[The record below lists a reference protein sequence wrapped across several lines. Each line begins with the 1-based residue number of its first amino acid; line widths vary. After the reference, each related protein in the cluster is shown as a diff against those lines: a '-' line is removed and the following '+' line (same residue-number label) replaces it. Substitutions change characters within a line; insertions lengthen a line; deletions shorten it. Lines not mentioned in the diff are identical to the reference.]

1 MKYNELGYSYSVPQ
15 RIIDYYFTLVITPM
29 TLLCGVFFPVDQLPS
44 MLQTV
49 SSILP
54 LTHAVNLARPL
65 LSGNV
70 PGSILADAAV
80 LAGYALTGYY
90 VSLVLFRKRLA
101 Q

>member
-1 MKYNELGYSYSVPQ
+1 
-15 RIIDYYFTLVITPM
+15 M

-44 MLQTV
+44 VLQIA

-65 LSGNV
+65 LNNAIPAHIV
-70 PGSILADAAV
+70 ADIAV
-80 LAGYALTGYY
+80 LAGYALAGFYM
-90 VSLVLFRKRLA
+90 SLVLFRKRLA